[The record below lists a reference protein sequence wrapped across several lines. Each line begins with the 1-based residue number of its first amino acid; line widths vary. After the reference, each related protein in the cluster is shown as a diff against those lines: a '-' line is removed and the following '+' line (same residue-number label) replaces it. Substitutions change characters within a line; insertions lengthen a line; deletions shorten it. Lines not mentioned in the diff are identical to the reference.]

1 MSIDR
6 GMDKDVVDIYNG
18 LLVIKINEIVP
29 FAEMWMDLDPVIQ
42 SEICQKEKNKYIN
55 AYMDSREMA
64 QMNLFAKQKYR

>member
-1 MSIDR
+1 
-6 GMDKDVVDIYNG
+6 MDKDVVDIYNG